1 MKEIKTC
8 EEYVLAELE
17 EKRAQ
22 VIRLTEAC
30 KEYLEVMKGIDR
42 CFDVLKRFLKMR
54 RASDGKRL
62 IDMDLIFEE
71 YKPEEFQLLKE
82 MLDLKVEGEV

>member
-17 EKRAQ
+17 EKKAQ

-30 KEYLEVMKGIDR
+30 KEYLEVMKGVDS

-62 IDMDLIFEE
+62 IDMDLVFEE
-71 YKPEEFQLLKE
+71 YKPEEFQMLKE
-82 MLDLKVEGEV
+82 MLDLKVEGEE